1 MKPSINLLS
10 VCFGLILVALPL
22 GFALLFAPVALTGC
36 KTLDS
41 ILTNAPPPTI
51 SIQGNNN
58 SVNYGR
64 RK

>member
-1 MKPSINLLS
+1 MRT
-10 VCFGLILVALPL
+10 FILCDIAVALALPL